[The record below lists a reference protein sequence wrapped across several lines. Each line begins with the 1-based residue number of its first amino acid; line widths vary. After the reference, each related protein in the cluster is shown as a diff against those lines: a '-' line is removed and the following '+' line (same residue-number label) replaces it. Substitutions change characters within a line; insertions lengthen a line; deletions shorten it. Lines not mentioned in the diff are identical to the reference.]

1 MSRNNPINPT
11 RLSTNT
17 AMEESPI
24 ITPLNEEQ
32 RKAVTTPPGPVL
44 VLAGAGS
51 GKTRALV
58 HRIAWL
64 IQEHGT
70 APWSIIAM
78 TFTNKSAR
86 EMQNRI
92 EELLIAPTR
101 GLWIGTFHALGL
113 RMLRQNWQ
121 AAGLPE
127 QFEVIDNADQLRQIK
142 KSMEELKLDEKS
154 FPPKQIL
161 WRINACKDDGHRA
174 HNLPGELSKD
184 EIFSLVYQNYQKRC
198 QQLGLVDFG
207 ELLLRT
213 YELLKNNQIVRE
225 HYQNKFE
232 HVLIDEFQDTNHIQ
246 FQCALLL
253 SSSHQNIF
261 AVGDDDQSIYG
272 WRGAR
277 VENMLGFNRT
287 FPSASTFRL
296 EQNYRSSGYILQ
308 AANAIISKNSGRL
321 GKRLWTNQADG
332 EPIQIYR
339 SYSETEEAQFVVSII
354 RSSVAS
360 GSAHNEHAILYR
372 SNAQSRAFEEQ
383 LIAQGIPYSVY
394 GGMRFFE
401 RAEIKNALAYL
412 KLAVNRD
419 SDPSFDRVVN
429 MPPRGIGKQTMDSV
443 RLTAARHNTSLWEAS
458 LLAVDDPETSSRS
471 RESLKRFRAIIER
484 IASLSKDRPLD
495 ALVETSLHESGLI
508 DHYSKDRGETAISRI
523 ENLKELVTA
532 AESYTSEHSQEG
544 PSQREDELNLF
555 LNHTALE
562 PGPRGTEEA
571 HDSVQLMS
579 LHSAKGLEFNT
590 VFLCGMEDGLFPH
603 QLSISEGNLEEERRL
618 CYVGI
623 TRAMQKLYLCHASS
637 RTVFGKPMRCM
648 PSRFLAELPENLFPD
663 ARQSSF
669 QRQNPEMNPGSGD
682 ATMTDIFGNALE
694 LGCTVH
700 HGKFGEGTV
709 INAEGTGASARV
721 QINFPEVGQKWL
733 VLNYARLKRI

>member
-1 MSRNNPINPT
+1 
-11 RLSTNT
+11 
-17 AMEESPI
+17 MEESSI
-24 ITPLNEEQ
+24 LAPLNEPQ
-32 RKAVTTPPGPVL
+32 REAVAAPPGPVL

-64 IQEHGT
+64 IQEQGT
-70 APWSIIAM
+70 PPWSIIAM
-78 TFTNKSAR
+78 TFTNKAAR
-86 EMQNRI
+86 EMQGRI
-92 EELLIAPTR
+92 EKLLNAPTR

-127 QFEVIDNADQLRQIK
+127 QFEVIDNADQVRQIR
-142 KSMEELKLDEKS
+142 KSMEELRVDEKA
-154 FPPKQIL
+154 FPPKQLL

-174 HNLPGELSKD
+174 HNLPNELARD
-184 EIFSLVYQNYQKRC
+184 EVFSSIYQDYEKRC

-207 ELLLRT
+207 ELLLRP
-213 YELLKNNQIVRE
+213 YELLKNNQIARE
-225 HYQNKFE
+225 HYQSKFE

-253 SSSHQNIF
+253 SARHRNIF
-261 AVGDDDQSIYG
+261 VVGDDDQSIYG

-277 VENMLGFNRT
+277 VENMLGFNRI

-308 AANAIISKNSGRL
+308 AANAVISQNSGRL
-321 GKRLWTNQADG
+321 GKNLWTNEADG
-332 EPIQIYR
+332 EPIQVYR
-339 SYSETEEAQFVVSII
+339 GFSETDEAQFVVSAI

-360 GSAHNEHAILYR
+360 GKAYSEHAVLYR

-383 LIAQGIPYSVY
+383 LIAQDIPYSVY

-401 RAEIKNALAYL
+401 RAEIKNALSYL

-429 MPPRGIGKQTMDSV
+429 MPPRGIGKKTMDSV
-443 RLTAARHNTSLWEAS
+443 HFAAAKQRVSLWEAS
-458 LLAVDDPETSSRS
+458 RLVINDPETSSRS
-471 RESLKRFRAIIER
+471 RESLKRFRGIVKK
-484 IASLSKDRPLD
+484 IASLSTELQLD
-495 ALVETSLHESGLI
+495 ALVEESIHASGLI
-508 DHYSKDRGETAISRI
+508 DHYSRERGETAISRV

-532 AESYTSEHSQEG
+532 ASSHASGHSLENG
-544 PSQREDELNLF
+544 GQREDKLNLF

-562 PGPRGTEEA
+562 PGPRGAEQEY
-571 HDSVQLMS
+571 DSVQLMS

-603 QLSISEGNLEEERRL
+603 QLSISDGTLEEERRL

-623 TRAMQKLYLCHASS
+623 TRAMQKLYMCYSLS
-637 RTVFGKPMRCM
+637 RNLFGQQMRCR
-648 PSRFLAELPENLFPD
+648 PSRFLAELPENLFSGTN
-663 ARQSSF
+663 RSSF
-669 QRQNPEMNPGSGD
+669 QQQNLQAGSGSVKP
-682 ATMTDIFGNALE
+682 TMADIGGQPLE
-694 LGCTVH
+694 PGCTVRH
-700 HGKFGEGTV
+700 SKFGEGTV
-709 INAEGTGASARV
+709 IQTEGTGASARV
-721 QINFPEVGQKWL
+721 QINFPNTGQKWL
-733 VLNYARLKRI
+733 VLSYARLERV